1 MLLRFGQALHVGVIG
16 LCMMG
21 VGCSRQP
28 SANTGYS
35 PVRGKVLVNGQPA
48 GFAAVNL
55 IPVSGQMPAGGM
67 ADASGE
73 FRLNTRGFN
82 GAEPGEYLV
91 TISWALP
98 KDPSSTE
105 PDFGPE
111 LLPAKYQDP
120 KQSGLKIVIDAKN
133 NVLPPFDLKP

>member
-1 MLLRFGQALHVGVIG
+1 MLLRFGESLLVGAMCFCLMAI
-16 LCMMG
+16 
-21 VGCSRQP
+21 GCSSRT

-35 PVRGKVLVNGQPA
+35 PVRGKVLVNGKPA
-48 GFAAVNL
+48 QFAAVNL
-55 IPVSGQMPAGGM
+55 VPVGGQMAAGGI
-67 ADASGE
+67 ADKNGE

-111 LLPAKYQDP
+111 LLPAKYQDS
-120 KQSGLKIVIDAKN
+120 KQSGLKVVIEAKD
-133 NVLPPFDLKP
+133 NVLAPFDLKP